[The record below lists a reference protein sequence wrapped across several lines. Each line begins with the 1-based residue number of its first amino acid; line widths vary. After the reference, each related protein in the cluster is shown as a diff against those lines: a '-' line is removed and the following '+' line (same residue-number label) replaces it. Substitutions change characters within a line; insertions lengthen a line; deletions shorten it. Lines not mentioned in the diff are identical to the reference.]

1 MLDLESEPGWG
12 RGAWFVGC
20 GITSGLSLG
29 VRPIAGAP
37 REASSPG

>member
-12 RGAWFVGC
+12 GGGFVGC
-20 GITSGLSLG
+20 GITSALSLG